1 MSITLPKEIENRLIG
16 SVKKYFEENLDSE
29 IGDLKAT
36 LLLDFFL
43 KEIGPTIYNQAIF
56 DAQAVITEK
65 VSDLE
70 NSCYQPEFM
79 YWHAPDN
86 K

>member
-43 KEIGPTIYNQAIF
+43 KEIGPTIYCRRYSMPRRSSP
-56 DAQAVITEK
+56 K
-65 VSDLE
+65 R
-70 NSCYQPEFM
+70 
-79 YWHAPDN
+79 
-86 K
+86 